1 MILKID
7 TDLALP
13 IAVAI
18 LAITITIGHQTL
30 VPKSQIED
38 LILQEEQ
45 SFREASALAR
55 EVDTLTKELQS
66 YHISISDI
74 EHAGASHTQAIQVLK
89 AAELYHLDPKP

>member
-1 MILKID
+1 MTFNID
-7 TDLALP
+7 EDIFLP
-13 IAVAI
+13 IITAI
-18 LAITITIGHQTL
+18 LAVTFTIGYQTL

-55 EVDTLTKELQS
+55 EVDTLTKELNS

-74 EHAGASHTQAIQVLK
+74 EGAGASHTQAIQVLK